1 MSLSTE
7 IILIVVSL
15 FVSAFFSSSETAL
28 TSLSK
33 VKVAQLISSGSKN
46 AKYFVIWMKHPNKML
61 NTILIGNNVANIF
74 ASVLAGNVANRIS
87 GSSQIALTTAVVTVL
102 ILFFGEITP
111 KTFAKH
117 NAERLSV
124 IFIRPLAVLYYLLY
138 PFTYVINMFVKV
150 IIKLMGEEL
159 DKEQPLITEEEL
171 EFLINVGEKEG
182 ILEDDTR
189 EMMHNILD
197 MKNVTVKEVMV
208 PRTEMVALPIDA
220 TLKDILAVIEEH
232 EYSRIPVYEKDLDH
246 IVGILYIK
254 DLIKYTAKNGF
265 EGFNLKSLLREA
277 FFVPETK
284 NIYDL
289 FNEFKFKRVHLAIVI
304 DEYGGVA
311 GLVTMEDI
319 LEEIVGEIRDEYDT
333 KEEDD
338 FKEVDKNTYLVNAG
352 MDLDDFCEKLGIEKT
367 DEMNEYETVAGLV
380 YDLADKIPSEGD
392 EFEFMDR
399 FRIKVKETKGN
410 KILNVEVK
418 RTKDE
423 EKDNSAINTF
433 G

>member
-1 MSLSTE
+1 MSLNVEISL
-7 IILIVVSL
+7 IILSL
-15 FVSAFFSSSETAL
+15 IVSAFFSSSETAL

-33 VKVAQLISSGSKN
+33 LKVVQLIHSSPRN
-46 AKYFVIWMKHPNKML
+46 ARYFTIWMKHPNKML

-74 ASVLAGNVANRIS
+74 ASVLAGSVAERLS
-87 GSSQIALTTAVVTVL
+87 GSAQIASTTAVMTIT

-117 NAERLSV
+117 NAEKLSV
-124 IFIRPLAVLYYLLY
+124 IFIRPLVVIYYLLY
-138 PFTYVINMFVKV
+138 PFTYVINMFVKGV
-150 IIKLMGEEL
+150 IKVAGGEL

-171 EFLINVGEKEG
+171 EFLINVGEREG

-197 MKNVTVKEVMV
+197 IKDITVREIMV
-208 PRTEMVALPIDA
+208 PRTEMVALPVDA
-220 TLKDILAVIEEH
+220 TIDDVLKVIDEH
-232 EYSRIPVYEKDLDH
+232 EYSRIPVYENNLDH

-254 DLIKYTAKNGF
+254 DLIRYIKRDTNG
-265 EGFNLKSLLREA
+265 LKIRKLLREA

-289 FNEFKFKRVHLAIVI
+289 FKEFQIRRVHLAIVI

-333 KEEDD
+333 AEEDD
-338 FKEVDKNTYLVNAG
+338 FVKVDENTYLINAG
-352 MDLDDFCEKLGIEKT
+352 MDLDDFCEKLGIEKNE
-367 DEMNEYETVAGLV
+367 DMNDYETVAGLV

-392 EFEFMDR
+392 EFDFLGKFKIR
-399 FRIKVKETKGN
+399 VVKTRGN
-410 KILNVEVK
+410 KILKVEVRRVEQK
-418 RTKDE
+418 EDS
-423 EKDNSAINTF
+423 NSTLPA
-433 G
+433 GS

>member
-1 MSLSTE
+1 MSLNAE
-7 IILIVVSL
+7 MVLIVVSL
-15 FVSAFFSSSETAL
+15 LVSAFFSSSETAL

-33 VKVAQLISSGSKN
+33 VKVAQLISNDSKN
-46 AKYFVIWMKHPNKML
+46 AKYFSIWMKHPNKML

-87 GSSQIALTTAVVTVL
+87 GSSQIAITTAIMTIL

-117 NAERLSV
+117 NAERLA
-124 IFIRPLAVLYYLLY
+124 IICIRPLAALYYVLY
-138 PFTYVINMFVKV
+138 PFTYVINAFVKV
-150 IIKLMGEEL
+150 VIKIMGGEI

-182 ILEDDTR
+182 ILEDETK

-197 MKNVTVKEVMV
+197 MKNITVKEVMV
-208 PRTEMVALPIDA
+208 PRTEMVAVPLDA
-220 TLKDILAVIEEH
+220 TFEDIMSVIEEH
-232 EYSRIPVYEKDLDH
+232 EYSRIPVYKKDLDH

-254 DLIKYTAKNGF
+254 DLIKHTAR
-265 EGFNLKSLLREA
+265 EGFNGFDLKKLLRDA

-289 FNEFKFKRVHLAIVI
+289 FKDFQLRRVHLAIVI

-338 FKEVDKNTYLVNAG
+338 FIEIDENTYMINAG

-367 DEMNEYETVAGLV
+367 EDMNEYETVAGLV

-392 EFEFMDR
+392 EFGFMGR
-399 FRIKVKETKGN
+399 FRIRVVKTKGN
-410 KILNVEVK
+410 KILKVEVK
-418 RTKDE
+418 RIADE
-423 EKDNSAINTF
+423 KNSSSLDSV